1 MPVEPATAGLLQM
14 LEDAGGPDIS
24 EQTPEDARAAMA
36 GFAAMQAGAPEP
48 ARVENRTV
56 PGPGGDIPV
65 RIYASAGDN
74 LPVVMYFHGGGWV
87 LGDIESHDGTCKQLL
102 AEIGE
107 AVVVS
112 VDYRLA
118 PEHKYPAAADDCYAA
133 TVWVAENGAEI
144 GADGSRMAVAGD
156 SAGGNLSAVVSQ
168 MARDRGGPA
177 IAAQVLHVPVT
188 DHSIDDYPSYTDNAE
203 GYLLTRASM
212 VWFWDHYLP
221 SDDAGQEAYASPLRA
236 SDLSG
241 LPPALVQTAEFDP
254 LRDEGEAYA
263 AALDAAGS
271 SVTMHRYDG
280 VVHDPFM
287 MFAVVPTGVE
297 CLKEAAA
304 FINAHV

>member
-1 MPVEPATAGLLQM
+1 MPPTPETQGLLAM
-14 LEDAGGPDIS
+14 LEEAGGPDIS
-24 EQTPEDARAAMA
+24 EQTPEEARVAIA

-48 ARVENRTV
+48 ARVEDRTV
-56 PGPGGDIPV
+56 PGPAGDIPIRV
-65 RIYASAGDN
+65 YASEGDN

-102 AEIGE
+102 AELGD

-112 VDYRLA
+112 VHYRLA
-118 PEHKYPAAADDCYAA
+118 PEDKYPAAADDCYAA
-133 TVWVAENGAEI
+133 AAWVAENGAEI

-168 MARDRGGPA
+168 MARDKGGPA

-188 DHSIDDYPSYTDNAE
+188 DHNYSYPSYTENAE
-203 GYLLTRASM
+203 GMLLTRDSM

-221 SDDAGQEAYASPLRA
+221 NAEAGQEAYASPIKA
-236 SDLSG
+236 ADLSG
-241 LPPALVQTAEFDP
+241 LAPALIQTAEFDP
-254 LRDEGEAYA
+254 LRDEGEAYGA
-263 AALDAAGS
+263 AIEAAGGD
-271 SVTMHRYDG
+271 VTVHRYDG

-287 MFAVVPTGVE
+287 MFAVIPTGIE

-304 FINAHV
+304 YINERI

>member
-1 MPVEPATAGLLQM
+1 MPVDAATQGLLAM
-14 LEDAGGPDIS
+14 LEEAGGPDIS
-24 EQTPEDARAAMA
+24 EQTPEEARAAIA

-56 PGPGGDIPV
+56 PGPAGDIPV
-65 RIYASAGDN
+65 RVYSSEGDN
-74 LPVVMYFHGGGWV
+74 LPVVMYYHGGGWV
-87 LGDIESHDGTCKQLL
+87 VGDIESHDGTCKQLL
-102 AEIGE
+102 AELGS

-133 TVWVAENGAEI
+133 AAWIAEHGADL
-144 GADGSRMAVAGD
+144 GADGSRMAVCGD

-168 MARDRGGPA
+168 MARDRGGPS

-188 DHSIDDYPSYTDNAE
+188 DHNYDYQSYSDNAE

-212 VWFWDHYLP
+212 IWFWDHYLP
-221 SDDAGQEAYASPLRA
+221 NDEAGQEAYASPLRA
-236 SDLSG
+236 ADLSG
-241 LPPALVQTAEFDP
+241 LAPALIQTAEYDP
-254 LRDEGEAYA
+254 LRDEGEAYGA
-263 AALDAAGS
+263 AIEAAGGD
-271 SVTMHRYDG
+271 VTVRRYDG

-287 MFAVVPTGVE
+287 MFAIIPTGIE

-304 FINAHV
+304 FINDRI

>member
-1 MPVEPATAGLLQM
+1 MPVDAPTQALLAM
-14 LEDAGGPDIS
+14 LEEAGGPDIS
-24 EQTPEDARAAMA
+24 EQTPDEARAAIG
-36 GFAAMQAGAPEP
+36 GFAAMQVGAPEP

-56 PGPGGDIPV
+56 PGPAGEIPV
-65 RIYASAGDN
+65 RVYAAEGDN

-102 AEIGE
+102 AELGQ
-107 AVVVS
+107 AAVVS

-133 TVWVAENGAEI
+133 AAWVAEHGAEI
-144 GADGSRMAVAGD
+144 GVDGSRLAVCGD

-188 DHSIDDYPSYTDNAE
+188 DHNYDYPSYTENAE
-203 GYLLTRASM
+203 GLLLTRASM
-212 VWFWDHYLP
+212 IWFWDHYLP
-221 SDDAGQEAYASPLRA
+221 SDEAGREAYASPLRA
-236 SDLSG
+236 ADLSG

-254 LRDEGEAYA
+254 LRDEGEAYG
-263 AALDAAGS
+263 AALDAAGTEV
-271 SVTMHRYDG
+271 SVHRYDG

-287 MFAVVPTGVE
+287 MFAMIPTGVE

-304 FINAHV
+304 FINARI

>member
-1 MPVEPATAGLLQM
+1 MPPTPETQGLLAM
-14 LEDAGGPDIS
+14 LEEAGGPDIS
-24 EQTPEDARAAMA
+24 EQTPEEARVAIA

-48 ARVENRTV
+48 ARVEDRTV
-56 PGPGGDIPV
+56 PGPAGDIPIRV
-65 RIYASAGDN
+65 YASEGDN

-102 AEIGE
+102 AELGD

-112 VDYRLA
+112 VHYRLA
-118 PEHKYPAAADDCYAA
+118 PEDKYPAAADDCYAA
-133 TVWVAENGAEI
+133 AAWVAENGGQI
-144 GADGSRMAVAGD
+144 GADGSRMAVCGD

-188 DHSIDDYPSYTDNAE
+188 DHNYSYPSYTENAE
-203 GYLLTRASM
+203 GMLLTRDSM

-221 SDDAGQEAYASPLRA
+221 NAEAGQEAYASPIRA
-236 SDLSG
+236 ADLSG
-241 LPPALVQTAEFDP
+241 LAPALIQTAEFDP
-254 LRDEGEAYA
+254 LRDEGEAYGA
-263 AALDAAGS
+263 AIEAAGGD
-271 SVTMHRYDG
+271 VTVHRYDG

-287 MFAVVPTGVE
+287 MFAVIPTGIE

-304 FINAHV
+304 YINERI

>member
-1 MPVEPATAGLLQM
+1 M
-14 LEDAGGPDIS
+14 LEEAGGPDIS
-24 EQTPEDARAAMA
+24 EQTPEEARVAIA

-48 ARVENRTV
+48 ARVEDRNV
-56 PGPGGDIPV
+56 PGPAGDIPV
-65 RIYASAGDN
+65 RVYASEGDN

-102 AEIGE
+102 AELGD

-112 VDYRLA
+112 VHYRLA
-118 PEHKYPAAADDCYAA
+118 PEDKYPAAADDCYAA
-133 TVWVAENGAEI
+133 AAWVAENGAEI

-168 MARDRGGPA
+168 MARDKGGPA

-188 DHSIDDYPSYTDNAE
+188 DHNYSYPSYTENAE
-203 GYLLTRASM
+203 GMLLTRDSM

-221 SDDAGQEAYASPLRA
+221 NAEAGQEAYASPIKA
-236 SDLSG
+236 ADLSG
-241 LPPALVQTAEFDP
+241 LAPALIQTAEFDP
-254 LRDEGEAYA
+254 LRDEGEAYGA
-263 AALDAAGS
+263 AIEAAGGD
-271 SVTMHRYDG
+271 VTVHRYDG

-287 MFAVVPTGVE
+287 MFAVIPTGIE

-304 FINAHV
+304 YINERI

>member
-1 MPVEPATAGLLQM
+1 MPPTPETQGLLAM
-14 LEDAGGPDIS
+14 LEEAGGPDIS
-24 EQTPEDARAAMA
+24 EQTPEEARVAIA

-48 ARVENRTV
+48 ARVEDRTV
-56 PGPGGDIPV
+56 PGPAGDIPIRV
-65 RIYASAGDN
+65 YASEGDN

-102 AEIGE
+102 AELGD

-112 VDYRLA
+112 VHYRLA
-118 PEHKYPAAADDCYAA
+118 PEDKYPAAADDCYAA
-133 TVWVAENGAEI
+133 AAWVAENGGQI
-144 GADGSRMAVAGD
+144 GADGSRMAVCGD

-188 DHSIDDYPSYTDNAE
+188 DHNYSYPSYTENAE
-203 GYLLTRASM
+203 GMLLTRDSM

-221 SDDAGQEAYASPLRA
+221 NAEAGQEAYASPIKA
-236 SDLSG
+236 ADLSG
-241 LPPALVQTAEFDP
+241 LAPALIQTAEFDP
-254 LRDEGEAYA
+254 LRDEGEAYGA
-263 AALDAAGS
+263 AIEAAGGD
-271 SVTMHRYDG
+271 VTVHRYDG

-287 MFAVVPTGVE
+287 MFAVIPTGIE

-304 FINAHV
+304 FINERI

>member
-1 MPVEPATAGLLQM
+1 MPPTPETQGLLAM
-14 LEDAGGPDIS
+14 LEEAGGPDIS
-24 EQTPEDARAAMA
+24 EQTPEEARVAIA

-56 PGPGGDIPV
+56 PGPAGDIPIRV
-65 RIYASAGDN
+65 YASEGDN

-102 AEIGE
+102 AELGD

-112 VDYRLA
+112 VHYRLA
-118 PEHKYPAAADDCYAA
+118 PEDKYPAAADDCYAA
-133 TVWVAENGAEI
+133 AAWVAENGGQI
-144 GADGSRMAVAGD
+144 GADGSRMAVCGD

-168 MARDRGGPA
+168 MARDKGGPA

-188 DHSIDDYPSYTDNAE
+188 DHNYSYPSYTENAE
-203 GYLLTRASM
+203 GMLLTRDSM

-221 SDDAGQEAYASPLRA
+221 NAEAGQEAYASPIKA
-236 SDLSG
+236 ADLSG
-241 LPPALVQTAEFDP
+241 LAPALIQTAEFDP
-254 LRDEGEAYA
+254 LRDEGEAYGA
-263 AALDAAGS
+263 AIEAAGGD
-271 SVTMHRYDG
+271 VTVHRYDG

-287 MFAVVPTGVE
+287 MFAVIPTGIE

-304 FINAHV
+304 YINDRI

>member
-1 MPVEPATAGLLQM
+1 MPPTPETQGLLAM
-14 LEDAGGPDIS
+14 LEEAGGPDIS
-24 EQTPEDARAAMA
+24 EQTPEEARAAIA

-56 PGPGGDIPV
+56 PGPAGEIPV
-65 RIYASAGDN
+65 RVYASEGDN
-74 LPVVMYFHGGGWV
+74 LPVVMYYHGGGWV

-102 AEIGE
+102 AELGG

-133 TVWVAENGAEI
+133 AAWVAENGAEI
-144 GADGSRMAVAGD
+144 GADGSRMAVCGD

-168 MARDRGGPA
+168 MARDNGGPA

-188 DHSIDDYPSYTDNAE
+188 DHNYDYPSYSENAE

-221 SDDAGQEAYASPLRA
+221 SAASGKEAYASPLQA
-236 SDLSG
+236 DNLSG
-241 LPPALVQTAEFDP
+241 LPPALIQTAEFDP
-254 LRDEGEAYA
+254 LRDEGEAYGA
-263 AALDAAGS
+263 AIEAAGGD
-271 SVTMHRYDG
+271 VAVHRYDG

-287 MFAVVPTGVE
+287 MFAIIPTGVE

-304 FINAHV
+304 FINERI

>member
-1 MPVEPATAGLLQM
+1 MPPTPETQGLLAM
-14 LEDAGGPDIS
+14 LEEAGGPDIS
-24 EQTPEDARAAMA
+24 EQTPEEARVAIA

-48 ARVENRTV
+48 ARVEDRTV
-56 PGPGGDIPV
+56 PGPAGDIPIRV
-65 RIYASAGDN
+65 YASEGDN

-102 AEIGE
+102 AELGD

-112 VDYRLA
+112 VHYRLA
-118 PEHKYPAAADDCYAA
+118 PEDKYPAAADDCYAA
-133 TVWVAENGAEI
+133 AAWVAENGAEI

-168 MARDRGGPA
+168 MARDKGGPA

-188 DHSIDDYPSYTDNAE
+188 DHNYSYPSYTENAE
-203 GYLLTRASM
+203 GMLLTRDSM

-221 SDDAGQEAYASPLRA
+221 NAEAGQEAYASPIKA
-236 SDLSG
+236 ADLSG
-241 LPPALVQTAEFDP
+241 LAPALIQTAEFDP
-254 LRDEGEAYA
+254 LRDEGEAYGA
-263 AALDAAGS
+263 AIEAAGGD
-271 SVTMHRYDG
+271 VTVHRYDG

-287 MFAVVPTGVE
+287 MFAVIPTGIE

-304 FINAHV
+304 YINDRI

>member
-1 MPVEPATAGLLQM
+1 MPVEPATQGLLAK
-14 LEDAGGPDIS
+14 LEEAGGPDIS
-24 EQTPEDARAAMA
+24 EQTPEEARAAIA

-56 PGPGGDIPV
+56 PGPAGDIPV
-65 RIYASAGDN
+65 RVYAAEGDN

-87 LGDIESHDGTCKQLL
+87 LGDIDSHDGTCKQLL
-102 AEIGE
+102 AELGA

-112 VDYRLA
+112 VHYRLA

-133 TVWVAENGAEI
+133 TAWVAANGAEL
-144 GADGSRMAVAGD
+144 GADGSRLAVCGD

-168 MARDRGGPA
+168 MARDKGGPA

-188 DHSIDDYPSYTDNAE
+188 DHNYDYPSYTENAE

-212 VWFWDHYLP
+212 IWFWDHYLNSP
-221 SDDAGQEAYASPLRA
+221 ADGAEAYASPLRA
-236 SDLSG
+236 ADLSG
-241 LPPALVQTAEFDP
+241 LPPALIQTAEFDP
-254 LRDEGEAYA
+254 LRDEGEAYG
-263 AALDAAGS
+263 AALQAAGTG
-271 SVTMHRYDG
+271 VTVKRYDG
-280 VVHDPFM
+280 CIHDPFM

-304 FINAHV
+304 FINSHI

>member
-1 MPVEPATAGLLQM
+1 MPPTPETQGLLAM
-14 LEDAGGPDIS
+14 LEEAGGPDIS
-24 EQTPEDARAAMA
+24 EQTPAEAREAIA

-56 PGPGGDIPV
+56 PGPAGDIPV
-65 RIYASAGDN
+65 RVYASEGDN
-74 LPVVMYFHGGGWV
+74 LPVVMYYHGGGWV
-87 LGDIESHDGTCKQLL
+87 LGDIDSHDGTCKQLL
-102 AEIGE
+102 AELGE

-133 TVWVAENGAEI
+133 AAWVAENGAEI
-144 GADGSRMAVAGD
+144 GGDGSRMAVCGD

-168 MARDRGGPA
+168 MARDKGGPA

-188 DHSIDDYPSYTDNAE
+188 DHNYDYPSYSENAE

-212 VWFWDHYLP
+212 VWFWDHYLN
-221 SDDAGQEAYASPLRA
+221 SDADGEQAYASPLKA
-236 SDLSG
+236 SDLSN
-241 LPPALVQTAEFDP
+241 LPPALVQTAEYDP

-263 AALDAAGS
+263 AALEAAGS
-271 SVTMHRYDG
+271 GVTVHRYDG

-287 MFAVVPTGVE
+287 MFAVIPTGVE

-304 FINAHV
+304 FINAHI

>member
-1 MPVEPATAGLLQM
+1 MPPTPETQGLLAM
-14 LEDAGGPDIS
+14 LEEAGGPDIS
-24 EQTPEDARAAMA
+24 EQTPEEARVAIA

-48 ARVENRTV
+48 ARVEDRTV
-56 PGPGGDIPV
+56 PGPAGDIPIRV
-65 RIYASAGDN
+65 YAAEGDN

-102 AEIGE
+102 AELGD

-112 VDYRLA
+112 VHYRLA
-118 PEHKYPAAADDCYAA
+118 PEDKYPAAADDCYAA
-133 TVWVAENGAEI
+133 TAWVAENGAEI

-168 MARDRGGPA
+168 MARDKGGPA

-188 DHSIDDYPSYTDNAE
+188 DHNYSYPSYSDNAE

-221 SDDAGQEAYASPLRA
+221 SDAAGKEAYASPLQA
-236 SDLSG
+236 DNLAG
-241 LPPALVQTAEFDP
+241 LPPALIQTAEFDP
-254 LRDEGEAYA
+254 LRDEGEAYGA
-263 AALDAAGS
+263 AIEAAGGD
-271 SVTMHRYDG
+271 VTVHRYDG

-287 MFAVVPTGVE
+287 MFAVIPTGIE

-304 FINAHV
+304 YINERI